1 MTYLDL
7 INGVLRRLR
16 ETAVT
21 TANETSYSALVGEL
35 VNDAKKQTERTHEWT
50 ALRSTVTFP
59 TVIGTATYALT
70 GTSQSSI
77 FKQAMNETSK
87 QYVRHRNLSFFNDN
101 TVLATNPDGSPTD
114 FMFSGTNATGELLI
128 KVYPTP
134 SAVETLRF
142 DLVIPQADLDA
153 DSTRL
158 TIPSN
163 PVLQMA
169 YAMAL
174 RERGETGGQSA
185 IEQLSVAN
193 DALSD
198 SIALDANRYQDEL
211 YFYRV

>member
-21 TANETSYSALVGEL
+21 TANETAYSTLIGEL
-35 VNDAKKQTERTHEWT
+35 INDAKKQVERTHEWT
-50 ALRSTVTFP
+50 ALRSTLTFP
-59 TVIGTATYALT
+59 TVISTTTYALT
-70 GTSQSSI
+70 GTGQTSV
-77 FKQAMNETSK
+77 FKQAMNEGTK
-87 QYVRHRNLSFFNDN
+87 QYIRHRNLSFFNDN

-114 FMFSGTNATGELLI
+114 FMFSGTNSSGELLI

-142 DLVIPQADLDA
+142 DMVIPQADLSA
-153 DSTRL
+153 DSDRL

-185 IEQLSVAN
+185 IEQFGVAN

-198 SIALDANRYQDEL
+198 AIALDANRYQDEL
-211 YFYRV
+211 YYYRV